1 MFGFH
6 TKPNPIWDQNRVQF
20 GVGDR
25 KPPHRPSIH
34 PSIPTHMGLG
44 KEDLTA
50 GCPRTQ
56 G

>member
-6 TKPNPIWDQNRVQF
+6 TKPNLIWDQNRVQF
-20 GVGDR
+20 GMGDR
-25 KPPHRPSIH
+25 KPPHRPPTH

-44 KEDLTA
+44 KDDLTA
-50 GCPRTQ
+50 GCPRTP